1 MTFCLNFLLE
11 CCEFEAEDEHT
22 IDNFLLAALDAYERE
37 YATAPAQPIEQPH
50 LQSAFTSPT
59 PITNRHLQTFRC
71 MLLCQKKILSKHKWK
86 VSPKK
91 LVKTPS
97 IVSRMAQLPP
107 TTHYWHYTT
116 ASRDDK
122 H

>member
-59 PITNRHLQTFRC
+59 PITNQAPSDLSLHAPVSEEDIVKAQVESVPKETREDTEYC
-71 MLLCQKKILSKHKWK
+71 VKNGAITTYNTLLPLYNCFQ
-86 VSPKK
+86 
-91 LVKTPS
+91 
-97 IVSRMAQLPP
+97 R
-107 TTHYWHYTT
+107 
-116 ASRDDK
+116 
-122 H
+122 